1 MRLINSLDVF
11 GKLYYKWLWS
21 NTTSHAQRPYASG
34 YTIGKSRLSAI
45 VQQAALA
52 ERLRRSRWSFCQ
64 SFHDVAN
71 AFPSPSHESLDD
83 SLRKGARPC
92 DRELLRQRH
101 IQACMHIEASDKDLH
116 VRPHSGNLQGD
127 THAGAQFLEVYHP
140 CVDQW
145 AHECISSFGDE
156 LVATDPVTGCSVDVA
171 MSTYAD
177 DVARTLLAPSPVDML
192 QTINRSNFLLDKAL
206 SAISL
211 GQNVEKQE
219 HLPFFAGAGTDD
231 NMRRVFS
238 KEFLPGNTRRAARYL
253 GTLLHF
259 KGNFN
264 MEVSN
269 RIQAADK
276 SWAIMGKFWSHGR
289 MARRP
294 LVLMFTALVYNT
306 LLSGLEACCLTKTHL
321 QRIDSKVLSYGRK
334 LMRGE
339 ACVKLVSE
347 DGSTEFHALPSRKV
361 WQYLELVPTS
371 VELAV
376 RRLQFWQAVAR
387 NIAAH
392 TPVLAVVF
400 GSFKWEAASPID
412 EAGKLTPAAGS
423 WAQQLYADVQLLAEH
438 DDGYILVRD
447 MGEQP
452 LLLFTHLR
460 EQFVRVDVTVLK
472 RAYQSVAIPPPGSQE
487 EPRVAD
493 VEVHGD
499 ACSYRCTCT
508 LPDGSTCGAAFQT
521 KQQLAMH
528 IRSTKGGTHGEVP
541 TDAKATVSN
550 VCPWCRAIFASKRV
564 ARTHI
569 RMAISKRKCSGRS
582 SNHSFTIEHPQS
594 LECSFCLREH
604 ENVESLLACIT
615 THVAGP
621 YILVP

>member
-1 MRLINSLDVF
+1 
-11 GKLYYKWLWS
+11 
-21 NTTSHAQRPYASG
+21 
-34 YTIGKSRLSAI
+34 
-45 VQQAALA
+45 
-52 ERLRRSRWSFCQ
+52 
-64 SFHDVAN
+64 
-71 AFPSPSHESLDD
+71 
-83 SLRKGARPC
+83 
-92 DRELLRQRH
+92 
-101 IQACMHIEASDKDLH
+101 
-116 VRPHSGNLQGD
+116 
-127 THAGAQFLEVYHP
+127 
-140 CVDQW
+140 
-145 AHECISSFGDE
+145 
-156 LVATDPVTGCSVDVA
+156 
-171 MSTYAD
+171 
-177 DVARTLLAPSPVDML
+177 
-192 QTINRSNFLLDKAL
+192 
-206 SAISL
+206 
-211 GQNVEKQE
+211 
-219 HLPFFAGAGTDD
+219 
-231 NMRRVFS
+231 
-238 KEFLPGNTRRAARYL
+238 
-253 GTLLHF
+253 
-259 KGNFN
+259 
-264 MEVSN
+264 
-269 RIQAADK
+269 
-276 SWAIMGKFWSHGR
+276 MG
-289 MARRP
+289 P
-294 LVLMFTALVYNT
+294 P
-306 LLSGLEACCLTKTHL
+306 
-321 QRIDSKVLSYGRK
+321 
-334 LMRGE
+334 
-339 ACVKLVSE
+339 
-347 DGSTEFHALPSRKV
+347 EFHALPSRKV
-361 WQYLELVPTS
+361 RKYLELVPTS